1 MAKKKTLTS
10 QEKKKKYLMMA
21 VSLILA
27 IILWMYAT
35 NTDNRNTVRSFN
47 IPVEFLNTSVLE
59 ESNLVLSD
67 MENTSVKVQ
76 IQGRR
81 NAVFSVKKEDIV
93 ATVDV
98 GGFQEGEYYGEV
110 NIHVPSSVSVAE
122 VSPSQIRVRVES
134 RVTEERDVK
143 VSFQGSVPADQEAVC
158 TDISTEIV
166 AVTGARSAVRKVVAL
181 KAVIDAEKLS
191 GETKNFMVM
200 LVPVD
205 ALGQKVENVTAAVST
220 VSVAASLYKVKSVP
234 LEVVTVGE
242 LPEDLELSSIEAPET
257 VVLAGPSDE
266 LDAISEI
273 RTDAVDLSGIS
284 ASAEVELKPDIPG
297 SVRLASSQKPV
308 KAVITV
314 RRITSKIFTY
324 SAEDVELRN
333 VAFGKTAVLV
343 SQSVTIEVRGTDTAL
358 EGLSSED
365 FQLSADCRQLTEGTG
380 TVTVDAALSER
391 ALGADVSVTPGTL
404 ELTISD
410 Q

>member
-1 MAKKKTLTS
+1 MAKKKPLTS

-59 ESNLVLSD
+59 DNNLVLSD

-110 NIHVPSSVSVAE
+110 NIHVPSSVSIAE

-134 RVTEERDVK
+134 RITEDRDVK

-205 ALGQKVENVTAAVST
+205 ALGQKVESVMAAVST
-220 VSVAASLYKVKSVP
+220 VSVSASLYKVKSVP

-297 SVRLASSQKPV
+297 SVRLAASQKPV

-358 EGLSSED
+358 ESLSSED